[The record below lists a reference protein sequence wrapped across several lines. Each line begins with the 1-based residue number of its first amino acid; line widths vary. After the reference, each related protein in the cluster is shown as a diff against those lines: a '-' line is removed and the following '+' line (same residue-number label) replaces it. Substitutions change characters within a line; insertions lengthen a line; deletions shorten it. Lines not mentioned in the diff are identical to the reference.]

1 MDCSC
6 GFAAILSALA
16 QTCSVATSISP
27 YYDANALQPLTKSNT
42 SAKEF
47 DPALEEKQDME
58 VVGVVANIAQL
69 ITLACNVA
77 QEAYSLYHTVK
88 WFPRDVKIITDEMTA
103 FSNLLEALQGRV
115 RQLRT
120 IIEEESRGSRNDG
133 EENSTDNHN
142 VSRSVLLSQ
151 FAASLE
157 ACRGIMLEIQDI
169 LSPSDFRDC
178 IWVTKKIKALK
189 WHLKTPTLHKV
200 LKKLERH
207 KSTLQT
213 QMTALDGSVADFIF
227 KS

>member
-6 GFAAILSALA
+6 GVAAILSALA

-27 YYDANALQPLTKSNT
+27 YYDADVLQPLTKNNT

-47 DPALEEKQDME
+47 DPALEEKQYME

-88 WFPRDVKIITDEMTA
+88 WFPRDVKTIMDEITA
-103 FSNLLEALQGRV
+103 FSNLLEALQRRV
-115 RQLRT
+115 HRLKT
-120 IIEEESRGSRNDG
+120 IIEEESHGYRNDG
-133 EENSTDNHN
+133 EENLTDSHN

-151 FAASLE
+151 FATSLE
-157 ACRGIMLEIQDI
+157 ACRGIMSEIHDI

-178 IWVTKKIKALK
+178 IWVAKKIKALK
-189 WHLKTPTLHKV
+189 WHLKTPTLHKI
-200 LKKLERH
+200 LRKLERH

-213 QMTALDGSVADFIF
+213 QMTALDGSVVDFI
-227 KS
+227 S